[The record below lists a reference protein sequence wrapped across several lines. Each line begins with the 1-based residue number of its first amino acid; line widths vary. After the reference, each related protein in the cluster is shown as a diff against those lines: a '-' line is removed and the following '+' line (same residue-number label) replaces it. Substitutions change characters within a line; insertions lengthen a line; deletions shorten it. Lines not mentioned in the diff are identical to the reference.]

1 MTNCSETSLYL
12 PSNLDQSHLSQ
23 LRSHPR
29 AEDLRAEDR
38 NKERGRDFPEDHHQ
52 AAEERPCEGPAQR
65 NGTSTYLAMQI
76 AMGMTRKISVIIRA
90 SAELLGRFSDEFE
103 IVTKHEIYHIPIT
116 AHIISE
122 NQ

>member
-1 MTNCSETSLYL
+1 
-12 PSNLDQSHLSQ
+12 
-23 LRSHPR
+23 
-29 AEDLRAEDR
+29 
-38 NKERGRDFPEDHHQ
+38 
-52 AAEERPCEGPAQR
+52 
-65 NGTSTYLAMQI
+65 MQI